1 MRRFRQLVVNA
12 VMSTDLG
19 DKQLKELRN
28 ARWEKAFAK
37 DDTKDDTSFSL
48 ISTSTQAWGD
58 AEVVSDA
65 KQLQTNRKATIVIE
79 Q

>member
-37 DDTKDDTSFSL
+37 DDTSFTL
-48 ISTSTQAWGD
+48 VSTSTQAWGD

>member
-28 ARWEKAFAK
+28 ARWERAFAK
-37 DDTKDDTSFSL
+37 DDTSFTL

-58 AEVVSDA
+58 AEVVDA
-65 KQLQTNRKATIVIE
+65 KQAQQLQTNRKATIVIE